1 MLAAASGSNV
11 FVDTASTPMSI
22 DVLPN
27 VTVASL
33 QAALSSKVT
42 VKTGVFDYSYV
53 ASIAIVNSELV
64 AKSANTLFTG
74 DKVIVTAVDGSF
86 ETYTVVL
93 TTDDVSVKKVG
104 VVKDV
109 VADQITVAYGTQV
122 SEFLSA
128 LVSVDGRPQTYQLKY
143 NNVNYNPAAPASHP
157 TTFINPSTSWTLVV
171 TSATGYSEEYD
182 IVISSSSSTSIAVK
196 AGSEFLISGINNTG
210 LEINLHYA
218 TTLLRVQDSLIKA
231 DGSPLGTVAIIRP
244 GVVGAITDGSTQIFN
259 GDKLVITKLRTD
271 QLQQII

>member
-1 MLAAASGSNV
+1 MLVSS
-11 FVDTASTPMSI
+11 
-22 DVLPN
+22 VL
-27 VTVASL
+27 AD
-33 QAALSSKVT
+33 LSVKVS
-42 VKTGVFDYSYV
+42 VKTDNLDYSYNGSV
-53 ASIAIVNSELV
+53 QIVNSELV

-143 NNVNYNPAAPASHP
+143 
-157 TTFINPSTSWTLVV
+157 
-171 TSATGYSEEYD
+171 
-182 IVISSSSSTSIAVK
+182 K
-196 AGSEFLISGINNTG
+196 
-210 LEINLHYA
+210 
-218 TTLLRVQDSLIKA
+218 
-231 DGSPLGTVAIIRP
+231 
-244 GVVGAITDGSTQIFN
+244 
-259 GDKLVITKLRTD
+259 
-271 QLQQII
+271 